1 MFSALFWSLSFIL
14 SITMLTVKNLKTAIL
29 FFGLYGTMTSGAYM
43 FMGAPDVSFA
53 SLALGAGFT
62 TFVFLIAIRNTGKVV
77 VGYKNTSY
85 LIYKGM
91 HGELTGFEYEVL
103 NEFLKE
109 ESVEV
114 EFLEIKDDNDLD
126 SIHKRCDIFI
136 GGIVPGENHYLKTDK
151 WIKTNVLET
160 RILRDKE
167 GNKIDLVRMKKKIID
182 HEAEAEDYEYIS
194 DAHYLF
200 LFEHHRPEMALD
212 FEKYFNNLIKTNKL
226 ESIVRRHIG

>member
-62 TFVFLIAIRNTGKVV
+62 TFVFLIAIRKTGKVI
-77 VGYKNTSY
+77 VGYKDTAY
-85 LIYKGM
+85 LIFKGM
-91 HGELTGFEYEVL
+91 HGELTGFEYEIL
-103 NEFLKE
+103 SGFLKE
-109 ESVEV
+109 ESLEV
-114 EFLEIKDDNDLD
+114 EFVELCDDEEFTAL
-126 SIHKRCDIFI
+126 HKKCDIFI
-136 GGIVPGENHYLKTDK
+136 GGIIPENKPYLKNDK
-151 WIKTNVLET
+151 WIKKDVLET
-160 RILRDKE
+160 RVFLDPN
-167 GNKIDLVRMKKKIID
+167 GLPIDLVRMKEKIIN
-182 HEAEAEDYEYIS
+182 HEAEADDFKYIN

-212 FEKYFNNLIKTNKL
+212 FEKYLNNLIKTNKL
-226 ESIVRRHIG
+226 EEIVRRHIG